1 MKTRTLLALFA
12 IGLSIASC
20 GKDDDIEDKVEQVHI
35 YISAQTDFY
44 YELFDSSQQSPY
56 EGMQIREEGQAQWR
70 CVNFNYISGFIFEK
84 GYEYKLLVRK
94 TTISNPPLDGDVYSF
109 ELIEVL
115 EKNKTYLFQNK

>member
-1 MKTRTLLALFA
+1 MMDNLKL
-12 IGLSIASC
+12 
-20 GKDDDIEDKVEQVHI
+20 
-35 YISAQTDFY
+35 
-44 YELFDSSQQSPY
+44 
-56 EGMQIREEGQAQWR
+56 
-70 CVNFNYISGFIFEK
+70 NFNYISGFIFEK